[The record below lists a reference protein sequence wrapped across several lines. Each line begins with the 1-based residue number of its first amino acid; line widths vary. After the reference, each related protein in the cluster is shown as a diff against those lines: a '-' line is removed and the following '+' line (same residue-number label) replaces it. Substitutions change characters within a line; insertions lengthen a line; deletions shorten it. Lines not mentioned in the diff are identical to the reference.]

1 MNMSSIFRGSI
12 IPLISCGGVGV
23 GYPEEKPCIM
33 GAYRAERKRPTQD
46 PKVGLFCPFAAAAA
60 VCV

>member
-1 MNMSSIFRGSI
+1 MNMSSIFRGS

-33 GAYRAERKRPTQD
+33 GAYRAQRKRPTQD
-46 PKVGLFCPFAAAAA
+46 PKVGLFCPFAAAPA